1 MNRFTSNGIS
11 LAQNCQCFKGT
22 RQDFKNTCNS
32 LLSPRACNWT
42 EFPGMLESNGP
53 PKR

>member
-1 MNRFTSNGIS
+1 MNRFSSNGIS

-22 RQDFKNTCNS
+22 RQDLKILAIL

-42 EFPGMLESNGP
+42 EFPGMLESKGP